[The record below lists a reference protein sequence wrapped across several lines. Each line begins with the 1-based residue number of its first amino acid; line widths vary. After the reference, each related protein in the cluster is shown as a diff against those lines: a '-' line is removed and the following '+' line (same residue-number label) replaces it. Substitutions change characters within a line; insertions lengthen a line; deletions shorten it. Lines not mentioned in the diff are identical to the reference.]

1 VEAALAAAEEPEGR
15 DEGRVLLPLPLTLPL
30 LFFTLLLRLPLLG
43 GRGAGEA
50 EAVRFA
56 AEPPAPVPVPL
67 DEARSV
73 FGRAVCDCS
82 SGAPAFAAALEPIC
96 GAGSGA
102 SAEAELS
109 T

>member
-1 VEAALAAAEEPEGR
+1 M
-15 DEGRVLLPLPLTLPL
+15 LLPLPLTLPL
-30 LFFTLLLRLPLLG
+30 LFLTLLLRLLLLG

-56 AEPPAPVPVPL
+56 AEPPAPAPVPE
-67 DEARSV
+67 DAARSV
-73 FGRAVCDCS
+73 LGRAVCDCS
-82 SGAPAFAAALEPIC
+82 GGAPAFPAAFEPIC